1 MQRLE
6 WIDRMRGFA
15 ILSVVIQ
22 HLTMS
27 FTNDFV
33 YLKIIGIANMGLFFF
48 ISGYLMVATCRWT
61 ALPDMVKFCRKKLRV
76 LMIPFVTWGI
86 LMPAFAFQTAWHPI
100 TLDTIVTEWHHPH
113 LWFLL
118 TLMGYSLLFAVYR
131 FTVSH
136 VRHARIIG
144 GVILLVFQV
153 VMVLIW
159 KQTAE
164 FKLATLYWIYF
175 TGGIFMAEYKCEHLL
190 ENKYALSAAFLLLI
204 VTVCFWT
211 SGATSLLNIA
221 TKIICTYSVI
231 ILAYNI
237 CRHIPF
243 HPRFDRYIQMC
254 GRESIVIYVAHWPFT
269 CIYLTSHITL
279 PNNELIGFLITAS
292 FTVIISLVCIGFH
305 RLTQLM
311 PPVNML
317 LFGEKMRKKGL
328 VQ

>member
-1 MQRLE
+1 MQRLD

-22 HLTMS
+22 HMTMS

-61 ALPDMVKFCRKKLRV
+61 ALPDMAKFCRKKLRA

-136 VRHARIIG
+136 VRHAKIIG
-144 GVILLVFQV
+144 GGNSPCFSDCYGYDVEADRRIQTCYPLLDIFRRRH
-153 VMVLIW
+153 LD
-159 KQTAE
+159 
-164 FKLATLYWIYF
+164 
-175 TGGIFMAEYKCEHLL
+175 GGIQVRTFA
-190 ENKYALSAAFLLLI
+190 
-204 VTVCFWT
+204 
-211 SGATSLLNIA
+211 
-221 TKIICTYSVI
+221 
-231 ILAYNI
+231 
-237 CRHIPF
+237 
-243 HPRFDRYIQMC
+243 
-254 GRESIVIYVAHWPFT
+254 
-269 CIYLTSHITL
+269 
-279 PNNELIGFLITAS
+279 
-292 FTVIISLVCIGFH
+292 
-305 RLTQLM
+305 
-311 PPVNML
+311 
-317 LFGEKMRKKGL
+317 
-328 VQ
+328 